1 MGPSLNDMKSL
12 SWFRCL
18 KGQSKDTNA
27 RMRNF
32 ASVERVFSKFAFWLR
47 VDKAQKRV
55 SCFWAFTLGMDL
67 ILFSACLNSVIFHY
81 YVFVLGGR
89 GISLFVAKFREFW

>member
-1 MGPSLNDMKSL
+1 
-12 SWFRCL
+12 
-18 KGQSKDTNA
+18 
-27 RMRNF
+27 MRNF

-55 SCFWAFTLGMDL
+55 SCFRALTSGMDL

-89 GISLFVAKFREFW
+89 GISLFVTKFREFW